1 MTSILATTALPLSGV
16 TLEYGDGASRVT
28 ALDDVTVTVEPGEV
42 AAIVG
47 PSGSGKSSLLAV
59 AGALIRPTRG
69 RVSVG
74 GVDVTA
80 ATDRAHADELLEAVG
95 LDGEAG
101 RRPSELSGGERQR
114 AGVARALMNLPSVL
128 LADEPTPPSPSTGP
142 ASTARCWR
150 RRGRCCSPTGRRR

>member
-1 MTSILATTALPLSGV
+1 MTSTLATTALALSGV

-28 ALDDVTVTVEPGEV
+28 ALDDVKVTVGPGEV
-42 AAIVG
+42 VAIVG

-80 ATDRAHADELLEAVG
+80 ATDRTRAAQAH
-95 LDGEAG
+95 
-101 RRPSELSGGERQR
+101 
-114 AGVARALMNLPSVL
+114 
-128 LADEPTPPSPSTGP
+128 
-142 ASTARCWR
+142 
-150 RRGRCCSPTGRRR
+150 RRGTATLLVTHHTGLLDAADRVVRIRDGRLA

>member
-1 MTSILATTALPLSGV
+1 MTSTLATTALALSGV
-16 TLEYGDGASRVT
+16 TLEYGDGASRVI

-74 GVDVTA
+74 GVDVTPPP
-80 ATDRAHADELLEAVG
+80 TG
-95 LDGEAG
+95 
-101 RRPSELSGGERQR
+101 
-114 AGVARALMNLPSVL
+114 
-128 LADEPTPPSPSTGP
+128 PTPTSCSRPWGW
-142 ASTARCWR
+142 TARPGGGPLSCPAGSGNGPGWPAP
-150 RRGRCCSPTGRRR
+150 S